1 MKNKDIAKK
10 NTKELQALLTEKKTA
25 LRDFRFGVSGSNA
38 RNVKEGKTL
47 RRDIARV
54 LTALNLESK

>member
-1 MKNKDIAKK
+1 MKNKDIVKK
-10 NTKELQALLTEKKTA
+10 NTKELQTLLTEKKTA

-38 RNVKEGKTL
+38 RNVKEGKEL

-54 LTALNLESK
+54 LTALNKEVK

>member
-10 NTKELQALLTEKKTA
+10 NKKELQTLLTEKKTA
-25 LRDFRFGVSGSNA
+25 LRDFRFGVSGSNV
-38 RNVKEGKTL
+38 RNVKEGKVL

-54 LTALNLESK
+54 LTALNSESK

>member
-10 NTKELQALLTEKKTA
+10 NTKELHTLLTEKKVA
-25 LRDFRFGVSGSNA
+25 LRDFRFGVSGSNV
-38 RNVKEGKTL
+38 RNVKEGKVL

-54 LTALNLESK
+54 LTALNKEVK